1 MCTCLQIKSTM
12 NFSEKVSA
20 KLDVQ
25 PVADITHAWQH
36 CKDNGRPPAPAPSCC
51 CCSLFPTALP
61 HNGNCKYRAR
71 YTPVGSPA
79 RWSVNPVG
87 KESVSLHARC
97 VPGALDSARSRE
109 GLRETETRKCGF
121 THSARYLFF
130 TLREHFLKSGGKR
143 VKVISLL
150 KSNGKCCLRRK
161 SRCDVHG
168 HAGLCLERRPRGLT
182 CSTWSGGHPAG
193 LSSRGKSGP
202 KGVRET
208 RSEDCLVFQ
217 PIQAGV
223 RWMGLMKSGKRIL
236 PTLLCK
242 VQSMKACIPECSS
255 SASLLKRE
263 LTSQGVNGWANSFCS
278 HVNGS

>member
-1 MCTCLQIKSTM
+1 M

-71 YTPVGSPA
+71 YAPVGSPA

-150 KSNGKCCLRRK
+150 KSNGKCCLQRK

-193 LSSRGKSGP
+193 LSSQGPSGAEGCPGNQVGGLPCIPTHPGRGKVD
-202 KGVRET
+202 GVDEKWEKD
-208 RSEDCLVFQ
+208 SSHF
-217 PIQAGV
+217 A
-223 RWMGLMKSGKRIL
+223 
-236 PTLLCK
+236 
-242 VQSMKACIPECSS
+242 VQSAVDEGLHSRMFLIS
-255 SASLLKRE
+255 
-263 LTSQGVNGWANSFCS
+263 
-278 HVNGS
+278 